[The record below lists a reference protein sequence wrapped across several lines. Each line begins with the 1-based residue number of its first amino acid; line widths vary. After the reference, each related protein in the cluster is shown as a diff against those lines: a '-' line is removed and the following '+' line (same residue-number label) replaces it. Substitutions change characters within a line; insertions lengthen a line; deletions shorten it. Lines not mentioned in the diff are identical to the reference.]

1 METTGERAYISAQE
15 SRLGQE
21 TRKLFESRVKKKKRK
36 RRARIMC
43 KNIGFGESILKSRIN
58 IRIPQISLSLLSNT
72 NLVVSGEKPCKFRK
86 FPIPLSFYRSRF
98 YHRNKDTVIM
108 R

>member
-36 RRARIMC
+36 GVRELC
-43 KNIGFGESILKSRIN
+43 VK
-58 IRIPQISLSLLSNT
+58 ISDS
-72 NLVVSGEKPCKFRK
+72 EKVF
-86 FPIPLSFYRSRF
+86 
-98 YHRNKDTVIM
+98 
-108 R
+108 